1 MESVGME
8 RLREMVESLETHL
21 CRISSS
27 YTARYAGRPITTGDE
42 LLNRLEEI
50 FAFTKKL
57 SLVFNESPN
66 SIFVVDHNE
75 TAIMINK
82 AFEITT
88 GVKPETLI
96 GRQLMDL
103 QQDGVFFPS
112 VLHLALSE
120 KHPVGI
126 RQMAENGKESFA
138 KGVPVLDENGDVVIG
153 VSNTLLVEEIRQL
166 YRYMHEDGD
175 PAGRDADLLV
185 CSFAAMRN
193 AIELIEDVKDTDA
206 TILIGGESGVGK
218 GVFSRYVHR
227 TSNRGGQPMVEI
239 NCGAIPQHLF
249 ESELFGYESGAFTG
263 ANQRGK
269 PGLIETANGGTLLLD
284 EISEM
289 PPILQVKLLKV
300 IQDKRLTRIGG
311 KTPVD
316 VDVRIIAA
324 SNKDLYQMVRKGSF
338 RADLYYRL
346 NVIPV
351 YLPPLREQGDDI
363 PQAVEFFADK
373 SCRKY
378 NKNIVCSRE
387 FCAMLAAYDWPGNIR
402 ELENYIERKVLT
414 NRSGVLL
421 EQDASDIADQV
432 SRPLRQAAP
441 PHDDDLVLRLYREHR
456 SSYKVA
462 EILGTSQSSAYR
474 LIRKAT
480 RSRRP

>member
-1 MESVGME
+1 METDTVE
-8 RLREMVESLETHL
+8 RLKAMVQSLDAHL
-21 CRISSS
+21 CRISST
-27 YTARYAGRPITTGDE
+27 YTTQHGGQPIATEDE
-42 LLNRLEEI
+42 LLDRLEQI

-57 SLVFNESPN
+57 SLVYNESPH

-96 GRQLMDL
+96 GRSLVELEQS
-103 QQDGVFFPS
+103 GVFFPS

-120 KHPVGI
+120 KHPVCI

-153 VSNTLLVEEIRQL
+153 VSNTLLVEEIQQL
-166 YRYMHEDGD
+166 YRYMHGGGE
-175 PAGRDADLLV
+175 AANRDADLLIG
-185 CSFAAMRN
+185 SSPPIKTAM
-193 AIELIEDVKDTDA
+193 ELIDHVKDTDA
-206 TILIGGESGVGK
+206 TILISGESGVGK
-218 GVFSRYVHR
+218 GAFSRYTHSI
-227 TSNRGGQPMVEI
+227 SNRRDGPMVEI

-263 ANQRGK
+263 ASQRGK
-269 PGLIETANGGTLLLD
+269 PGLIETADGGTLLLD
-284 EISEM
+284 EISELPM
-289 PPILQVKLLKV
+289 ILQVKLLKV
-300 IQDKRLTRIGG
+300 IQDKKLTRIGG

-324 SNKDLYQMVRKGSF
+324 SNKDLYQMVQKGSF
-338 RADLYYRL
+338 RTDLYYRL

-351 YLPPLREQGDDI
+351 YLPPLRAQKDDI
-363 PQAVEFFADK
+363 PRAVEFFTVR

-378 NKNIVCSRE
+378 NKNIVCSKD
-387 FCAMLAAYDWPGNIR
+387 FCNILAAYDWPGNIR

-414 NRSGVLL
+414 NRNGILL
-421 EQDASDIADQV
+421 EQDAADIVGPTPQSQPQSA
-432 SRPLRQAAP
+432 RQP
-441 PHDDDLVLRLYREHR
+441 DDDTVLQLYNEHR

-462 EILGTSQSSAYR
+462 EILGVSQSSAYR
-474 LIRKAT
+474 MIKKAVRT
-480 RSRRP
+480 RTQ